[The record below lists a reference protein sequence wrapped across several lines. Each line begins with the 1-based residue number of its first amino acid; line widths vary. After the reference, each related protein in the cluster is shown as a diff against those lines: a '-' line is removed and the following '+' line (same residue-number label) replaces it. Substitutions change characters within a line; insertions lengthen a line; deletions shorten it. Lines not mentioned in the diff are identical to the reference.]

1 MDKKKV
7 ASDIVDA
14 IGGEQNI
21 VELKHCMTRLRFVLK
36 DESLIKENEIE
47 KIDGVAGTM
56 KKGGQYQ
63 VIIGSNVISVYEE
76 IEKQTSSK
84 GPPSVSNDVHPKG
97 NWTIKRILNSLFDFL
112 VGCLTPAI
120 PVVIGFGMLKLVN
133 ILIGLAGFKDTST
146 YNLLDIIGDTG
157 FYFIPLVIAYTA
169 SKKLNTDTVLSLIIT
184 SVLLHP
190 RLVELMQSGETI
202 SFLKVP
208 VYASNYAYSVIPA
221 LLATWVLSI
230 VLPRVDKI
238 TPGWTKTIFK
248 PLLALM
254 ITIPLVLI
262 VFAPLGAMIGS
273 VVSQIFDAS
282 RGSLPWLT
290 MMVLTALLPIIIM
303 TGMHHAINPIVFTS
317 LATIGYD
324 NLLLPAMLV
333 TNFAQASASFAVAL
347 KSKNK
352 NLKSVASAAAISAS
366 IAGITEPALFG
377 VTLRLKRPLIAVMI
391 GSGLAG
397 LLVGILD
404 VKAYVFASPG
414 LISIIQFISPNG
426 MSNFINAVIIVVVSS
441 VLTFILTY
449 VIGFKDLE
457 DNTNSTNNSSENIK
471 LSKAEKY
478 EVQSPMSGDIVRLED
493 VNDSTFSKKL
503 LGDGIAIHPSE
514 GKVYAPFDGTVQ
526 VMFQTG
532 HAIGLKS
539 DAGDE
544 LLIHVGLDTVKL
556 DGKGFTPHVDNNAVI
571 QKGDLLLE
579 FDMDMI
585 RAAGFDLIT
594 PLIFTNLKDTKMKL
608 EIQAENTV
616 QANTR
621 LLHLVSEKI

>member
-21 VELKHCMTRLRFVLK
+21 VELKHCMTRLRFVLE
-36 DESLIKENEIE
+36 DESLIKEDEIE

-76 IEKQTSSK
+76 IEKQTSLK
-84 GPPSVSNDVHPKG
+84 GPASASNDEHPKG
-97 NWTIKRILNSLFDFL
+97 NWTIKGILNSLLDFL

-248 PLLALM
+248 PLFALM

-273 VVSQIFDAS
+273 VVSQIFDVS
-282 RGSLPWLT
+282 RGNLPWLT

-324 NLLLPAMLV
+324 NLLLPAMLA
-333 TNFAQASASFAVAL
+333 TNFAQAAASFAVAL

-366 IAGITEPALFG
+366 VAGITEPALFG

-391 GSGLAG
+391 GSGVAG

-404 VKAYVFASPG
+404 LKAYVFASPG
-414 LISIIQFISPNG
+414 LISIIQFISPSG
-426 MSNFINAVIIVVVSS
+426 ISNFISAAIVVVVSS

-457 DNTNSTNNSSENIK
+457 DNTNFSNSSEKSNLK
-471 LSKAEKY
+471 ETGKY

-539 DAGDE
+539 DEGDE

-579 FDMDMI
+579 FDRDMI
-585 RAAGFDLIT
+585 RTAGFDLIT

-621 LLHLVSEKI
+621 LLHLVSENI

>member
-21 VELKHCMTRLRFVLK
+21 VELKHCMTRLRFVLE
-36 DESLIKENEIE
+36 DEGLIKENEIE

-76 IEKQTSSK
+76 IEKQTNFKIPDSTA
-84 GPPSVSNDVHPKG
+84 NDVQQKR
-97 NWTIKRILNSLFDFL
+97 NWTLKGMLNSLLDFL

-133 ILIGLAGFKDTST
+133 ILISLAGFEDTST

-282 RGSLPWLT
+282 RGNLPWLT

-324 NLLLPAMLV
+324 NLLLPAMLA
-333 TNFAQASASFAVAL
+333 TNFAQAAASFAVAL

-366 IAGITEPALFG
+366 VAGITEPALFG

-391 GSGLAG
+391 GSGVAG

-404 VKAYVFASPG
+404 LKAYVFASPG
-414 LISIIQFISPNG
+414 LISIIQFISPSG
-426 MSNFINAVIIVVVSS
+426 MSNFISAVIVVVVSS

-457 DNTNSTNNSSENIK
+457 DNTNFSNSSEKSNLK
-471 LSKAEKY
+471 ETGDY

-579 FDMDMI
+579 FDMEMI

-594 PLIFTNLKDTKMKL
+594 PLIFTNLKDNKMKL